1 MNKVIMTGRLTADPE
16 NRQTQGGTPVAT
28 YRLAVDRIY
37 KAEGQP
43 EADFFTCVAWG
54 KNAEFVGKYLRKG
67 TKIAIEGELR
77 SRQWEKDGQK
87 HTATEIVVE
96 RHEFM
101 ESKAKGQTSDAGRY
115 VGAMPEDLAGLDLPF

>member
-16 NRQTQGGTPVAT
+16 SRKTQGGTPVTT
-28 YRLAVDRIY
+28 YRLAVDRVY

-54 KNAEFVGKYLRKG
+54 KNAEFAAKYLRKG
-67 TKIAIEGELR
+67 TKIAIEGGLR
-77 SRQWEKDGQK
+77 SRTWEQDGQK
-87 HTATEIVVE
+87 HYATEIVVE

-101 ESKAKGQTSDAGRY
+101 ESKAKGQTSDAGFY
-115 VGAMPEDLAGLDLPF
+115 VGTTPEDMAGLDLPF